1 MLHLAAKSPKQLGE
15 GVDFL
20 ADQLERLTDEVVTL
34 RREQRADRDRLIL
47 ELETIKEFLLE
58 AHPDMRGR
66 FREVREGVRMEVSP
80 E

>member
-20 ADQLERLTDEVVTL
+20 TNQLDRLTDEVVTL
-34 RREQRADRDRLIL
+34 RREQRADRDRLTL
-47 ELETIKEFLLE
+47 ELETIKEYLLE